1 MVWFLKERAGL
12 PVTPSRR
19 IIANV
24 TMDKQLTLIAA
35 AAILFCAL
43 SPVAAGNE
51 FTCGTCLPG
60 HDHSTRQQLAATPSS
75 ALGQKRILIYRV
87 DFSNF
92 VGAAISSNVAATLV
106 ADLNNVYRDMSYG
119 LTTFAL
125 AEAGSVVTDTL
136 RLPQGWAAYDNN
148 FTRLIDETRAVA
160 AQAGYNPSSFD
171 FDIVCTGAR
180 PNAIFGA
187 IAYVGGPGLWLAN
200 SNFNLGVAAH
210 ELGHNFGLPH
220 ASFWFTGGRSSI
232 GPGVLQEYG
241 DLFDSM
247 GVPGGSTSHFNAR
260 LKNLLGWIPD
270 SDAPLAVTNG
280 TYRLTAHDHPNA
292 TGLRALRLARND
304 GKTYWLEFRNSFNNR
319 WVTNGVT
326 LRWGGPGAENTLL
339 IDTTPG
345 TVIARDDAPI
355 LIGRTFSDR
364 CLDLHITPT
373 GTAGASPEALDVVV
387 SRGPFPT
394 NVAPSLSVSASSMSV
409 ATGAVVTL
417 TATASDPNGDT
428 LAYHWDFSDGNF
440 SSNQSSVDY
449 AWTRAGVYVARCTV
463 SDMKGG
469 TASDSVMVWAGTNST
484 LSLSGRVLRDG
495 IPVEGILISTG
506 TRFTYTDSNGRYQ
519 IPRLSPGRYTLSG
532 VFDGYD
538 LINSSF
544 DNPISVTSSTDGLDF
559 VTIPSHLNSFAL
571 VQTGAVWKYLDT
583 GVAPPPGWT
592 GLSFDNSAWKTGAAK
607 FGYGVG
613 DERTPIDGGPV
624 GNRHITAWFWHPFL
638 VTAPVLIDYLVCRL
652 RRDDGAVV
660 YLNGQEIY
668 RDNLP
673 PFVAITATTPAL
685 VNVNSGEERLF
696 FARNIPTSALRIGTN
711 VLAIEV
717 HHFSTNDTDLSM
729 DCELLA
735 FSDDPVMFS
744 PELAIERSA
753 SNANI
758 SWPAVYPG
766 WSLYR
771 SPALAESIAQ
781 TKLSVGNSNDVYS
794 SSVGTTNA
802 AAFFR
807 LRKPTI
813 CAPFE

>member
-1 MVWFLKERAGL
+1 
-12 PVTPSRR
+12 
-19 IIANV
+19 
-24 TMDKQLTLIAA
+24 MDKLLTIFAVTS
-35 AAILFCAL
+35 LFFHGSKSLA
-43 SPVAAGNE
+43 VDDG

-60 HDHSTRQQLAATPSS
+60 HNHSARQQFGVPPAS
-75 ALGQKRILIYRV
+75 ALGQKRLLIYRV

-92 VGAAISSNVAATLV
+92 VGAAISSNSAAALI
-106 ADLNNVYRDMSYG
+106 ADLNNVYRDMSSG
-119 LTTFAL
+119 LTSFAL

-136 RLPQGWAAYDNN
+136 RLPQGWGAYDNN
-148 FTRLIDETRAVA
+148 FTRLIDETRAAA
-160 AQAGYNPSSFD
+160 AQAGYNPSGFD

-247 GVPGGSTSHFNAR
+247 GVPGGSTSHFNVR

-270 SDAPLAVTNG
+270 ADAPLVVTNG
-280 TYRLTAHDHPNA
+280 TYRLAAHDHPNA

-304 GKTYWLEFRNSFNNR
+304 GKTYWAEFRNSFNNR

-345 TVIARDDAPI
+345 TIVARDDAPV

-364 CLDLHITPT
+364 CLDLHITPIRKV
-373 GTAGASPEALDVVV
+373 GTSPQALDVVIN
-387 SRGPFPT
+387 RGPFTTNLPPT
-394 NVAPSLSVSASSMSV
+394 LSISASSTVV

-428 LAYHWDFSDGNF
+428 LAYHWDFNDNNF
-440 SSNQSSVDY
+440 SGNESAVNY
-449 AWTRAGVYVARCTV
+449 AWTRAGAYLARCTV
-463 SDMKGG
+463 TDMKGG
-469 TASDSVMVWAGTNST
+469 TASDSQMVWVATNST

-495 IPVEGILISTG
+495 IPFEGALVSTG
-506 TRFTYTDSNGRYQ
+506 TRFTYTDSSGRYQ
-519 IPRLSPGRYTLSG
+519 IPRTSPGRYTLSG

-538 LINSSF
+538 LVNSSF
-544 DNPISVTSSTDGLDF
+544 DNPISVTSSVDGLDF
-559 VTIPSHLNSFAL
+559 VTIASHLNSFTL

-583 GVAPPPGWT
+583 GVEPPPGWT
-592 GLSFDNSAWKTGAAK
+592 GLSFDNGAWKIGAAK
-607 FGYGVG
+607 FGYGAG

-638 VTAPVLIDYLVCRL
+638 VTNPAAINQLVCRL

-660 YLNGQEIY
+660 YLNGQEVY

-673 PFVAITATTPAL
+673 PGPVTASTPAL
-685 VNVNSGEERLF
+685 VNVTSGEERIF
-696 FARNIPTSALRIGTN
+696 FARSIAPSALRVGTN

-717 HHFSTNDTDLSM
+717 HHFSTNDNDLSM
-729 DCELLA
+729 DCELVA
-735 FSDDPVMFS
+735 FSDNPAMFL
-744 PELAIERSA
+744 PELAVETSG

-758 SWPAVYPG
+758 SWAAVYPG

-771 SPALAESIAQ
+771 SPALAASAAQ
-781 TKLSVGNSNDVYS
+781 TKLSVANSNGIYS
-794 SSVGTTNA
+794 ASVGTTNPA
-802 AAFFR
+802 SFFR

-813 CAPFE
+813 CAPFD

>member
-1 MVWFLKERAGL
+1 MDKLLTF
-12 PVTPSRR
+12 
-19 IIANV
+19 IIA
-24 TMDKQLTLIAA
+24 T
-35 AAILFCAL
+35 AILSCA
-43 SPVAAGNE
+43 SWSIAGAE
-51 FTCGTCLPG
+51 GFTCGTCLPG
-60 HDHSTRQQLAATPSS
+60 HDHSARQQLAGAPSS
-75 ALGQKRILIYRV
+75 ALGQKRLLIYRV

-92 VGAAISSNVAATLV
+92 VGAAISSNAAAVLV
-106 ADLNNVYRDMSYG
+106 SDLNNVYRDMLYG

-136 RLPQGWAAYDNN
+136 RLPQSWAAYDNN

-260 LKNLLGWIPD
+260 LKNLLGWIP
-270 SDAPLAVTNG
+270 SADAPLVVTNG
-280 TYRLTAHDHPNA
+280 TYRLAAHDHPNA

-304 GKTYWLEFRNSFNNR
+304 GKTYWAEFRNGFNNR

-326 LRWGGPGAENTLL
+326 LRWGGSGAENTLL

-345 TVIARDDAPI
+345 TAVARDDAPI

-364 CLDLHITPT
+364 CLDLHITPLGKV
-373 GTAGASPEALDVVV
+373 GTSPETLDVVIN
-387 SRGPFPT
+387 RGPFPT
-394 NVAPSLSVSASSMSV
+394 NLSPGLSVSASSMSV
-409 ATGAVVTL
+409 ATGVVVTL
-417 TATASDPNGDT
+417 TATASDPNADA

-440 SSNQSSVDY
+440 SGNQSSADY

-469 TASDSVMVWAGTNST
+469 TASDSVMVWVGTNST
-484 LSLSGRVLRDG
+484 MSLSGLVLRDG
-495 IPVEGILISTG
+495 IPVEGALISTG
-506 TRFTYTDSNGRYQ
+506 TRFTYTDTGGTYQ
-519 IPRLSPGRYTLSG
+519 HHSALALGATHFRGCSTAMI
-532 VFDGYD
+532 
-538 LINSSF
+538 SSTPVSTI
-544 DNPISVTSSTDGLDF
+544 PISVTSSADGLNF
-559 VTIPSHLNSFAL
+559 VTIPSHLNSFTL

-583 GVAPPPGWT
+583 GIAPPPGWT

-624 GNRHITAWFWHPFL
+624 GNRHITTWFWHPFL
-638 VTAPVLIDYLVCRL
+638 VTNPAAIDHLVCRL

-660 YLNGQEIY
+660 YLNGQEVY

-673 PFVAITATTPAL
+673 PFGSHHSHDTCSRECDHRRGTLILCAQH
-685 VNVNSGEERLF
+685 
-696 FARNIPTSALRIGTN
+696 SAVCAAYR
-711 VLAIEV
+711 
-717 HHFSTNDTDLSM
+717 HQRPCH
-729 DCELLA
+729 
-735 FSDDPVMFS
+735 
-744 PELAIERSA
+744 
-753 SNANI
+753 
-758 SWPAVYPG
+758 
-766 WSLYR
+766 R
-771 SPALAESIAQ
+771 SPPLQ
-781 TKLSVGNSNDVYS
+781 HQ
-794 SSVGTTNA
+794 
-802 AAFFR
+802 R
-807 LRKPTI
+807 R
-813 CAPFE
+813 

>member
-1 MVWFLKERAGL
+1 MGDA
-12 PVTPSRR
+12 
-19 IIANV
+19 
-24 TMDKQLTLIAA
+24 TMDKLLTLFTT
-35 AAILFCAL
+35 AILCCA
-43 SPVAAGNE
+43 SRSVASNDS
-51 FTCGTCLPG
+51 FSCGTCLPG
-60 HDHSTRQQLAATPSS
+60 HNHSSRQQSPPSSS
-75 ALGQKRILIYRV
+75 ALGQKKILLYRV

-92 VGAAISSNVAATLV
+92 VGAAISSNAAATLIS
-106 ADLNNVYRDMSYG
+106 DLSNVYRDMSYG

-148 FTRLIDETRAVA
+148 FTRLIDETRAAA

-260 LKNLLGWIPD
+260 LKNVLGWIPGA
-270 SDAPLAVTNG
+270 DAPLVVTNG
-280 TYRLTAHDHPNA
+280 TYRLTAQDHPNA

-304 GKTYWLEFRNSFNNR
+304 GKTYWLEFRNGFNNR

-339 IDTTPG
+339 LDTTPG
-345 TVIARDDAPI
+345 TPAARDDAPI

-364 CLDLHITPT
+364 CLDLHITPIRKL
-373 GTAGASPEALDVVV
+373 GISPEALDVVIN
-387 SRGPFPT
+387 RGPFTTNLPPT
-394 NVAPSLSVSASSMSV
+394 LSISASLTVV

-417 TATASDPNGDT
+417 TATASDPDGDT
-428 LAYHWDFSDGNF
+428 LAYHWDFNDNNF
-440 SSNQSSVDY
+440 SGNESSVNY
-449 AWTRAGVYVARCTV
+449 VWTRAGAYLARCTV
-463 SDMKGG
+463 TDMKGG
-469 TASDSVMVWAGTNST
+469 TASDSQMVWVATNST

-495 IPVEGILISTG
+495 IPFEGALVSTG
-506 TRFTYTDSNGRYQ
+506 TRFTYTDSDGRYQ
-519 IPRLSPGRYTLSG
+519 IPRTSPGRYTLSG

-538 LINSSF
+538 LIDSSF
-544 DNPISVTSSTDGLDF
+544 DNPISVTNSVDGLDF
-559 VTIPSHLNSFAL
+559 VTIASHLNSFTL

-583 GVAPPPGWT
+583 GVEPTPGWN
-592 GLSFDNSAWKTGAAK
+592 GLSFDNSAWKIGAAK

-624 GNRHITAWFWHPFL
+624 GNRHITTWFLHSFL
-638 VTAPVLIDYLVCRL
+638 VTNPAAINDLVCRL

-660 YLNGQEIY
+660 YLNGQEVY

-673 PFVAITATTPAL
+673 LGPLTATTPAL
-685 VNVNSGEERLF
+685 VNITTSEERIF
-696 FARNIPTSALRIGTN
+696 FARTLPPSALRIGTN

-729 DCELLA
+729 DCELVA
-735 FSDDPVMFS
+735 FSDNPAIYL
-744 PELAIERSA
+744 PELAIETSGP
-753 SNANI
+753 NADI

-771 SPALAESIAQ
+771 SPALAESAAQ
-781 TKLSVGNSNDVYS
+781 TKLNIGNSNGVYS
-794 SSVGTTNA
+794 ALIGTTNP
-802 AAFFR
+802 AAFLR

-813 CAPFE
+813 CAPFD

>member
-1 MVWFLKERAGL
+1 MEK
-12 PVTPSRR
+12 S
-19 IIANV
+19 
-24 TMDKQLTLIAA
+24 LTLITVT
-35 AAILFCAL
+35 AILSCASWSL
-43 SPVAAGNE
+43 AVGDE
-51 FTCGTCLPG
+51 FICGTCLPG
-60 HDHSTRQQLAATPSS
+60 HDHSARQQLAAPPSS

-92 VGAAISSNVAATLV
+92 VGAAISSNSAATLIS
-106 ADLNNVYRDMSYG
+106 DLNNVYRDMSYG

-270 SDAPLAVTNG
+270 ADAPLVVTNG

-292 TGLRALRLARND
+292 TGLRALRLARDD
-304 GKTYWLEFRNSFNNR
+304 GKTYWVEFRNSFNNR

-345 TVIARDDAPI
+345 TVAARDDAPI

-364 CLDLHITPT
+364 CLGLHITPIRKV
-373 GTAGASPEALDVVV
+373 GTSPESLDVVIK
-387 SRGPFPT
+387 REPLAGNIGPLLSISPT
-394 NVAPSLSVSASSMSV
+394 FMSV
-409 ATGAVVTL
+409 ATGEVVRL
-417 TATASDPNGDT
+417 TANASDPTGDP

-440 SSNQSSVDY
+440 SGNQSFVDY

-469 TASDSVMVWAGTNST
+469 TASRSAMVWVATNST
-484 LSLSGRVLRDG
+484 ISMHGQVLRDG
-495 IPVEGILISTG
+495 LPLEGALISTG
-506 TRFTYTDSNGRYQ
+506 TRFTYTDSDGSYR
-519 IPRLSPGRYTLSG
+519 ITRLSPGRYTLSG
-532 VFDGYD
+532 VYDGYD
-538 LINSSF
+538 LINSRF

-559 VTIPSHLNSFAL
+559 VTIPSHLNSFTL
-571 VQTGAVWKYLDT
+571 VRTGAVWKYLDT

-592 GLSFDNSAWKTGAAK
+592 SLSFDNSAWKIGAAK

-638 VTAPVLIDYLVCRL
+638 VTNPAAINYLVCRL

-660 YLNGQEIY
+660 YLNGQEVY

-673 PFVAITATTPAL
+673 PFGAITATTPAL
-685 VNVNSGEERLF
+685 VDVTTGEERTF
-696 FARNIPTSALRIGTN
+696 FARSIPPFGLAIGTN

-717 HHFSTNDTDLSM
+717 HHFSTNDADLSM
-729 DCELLA
+729 DCELVA
-735 FSDDPVMFS
+735 FSDDLAMFL
-744 PELAIERSA
+744 PELAIERSGA
-753 SNANI
+753 NAHV

-771 SPALAESIAQ
+771 SPALLESAAQ
-781 TKLSVGNSNDVYS
+781 TKLIVGNSNGLYS
-794 SSVGTTNA
+794 ASVGTTNPA
-802 AAFFR
+802 TFFR

>member
-1 MVWFLKERAGL
+1 
-12 PVTPSRR
+12 
-19 IIANV
+19 
-24 TMDKQLTLIAA
+24 MDKLFTFIVAA
-35 AAILFCAL
+35 LILFG
-43 SPVAAGNE
+43 VARSAIGDDG
-51 FTCGTCLPG
+51 FTCGTCFP
-60 HDHSTRQQLAATPSS
+60 DHHPSVRQQFGAAPLS

-92 VGAAISSNVAATLV
+92 VGAAISSNAAATLIS
-106 ADLNNVYRDMSYG
+106 DLNNVYRDMSYG

-148 FTRLIDETRAVA
+148 FTLLINETRAAA

-247 GVPGGSTSHFNAR
+247 GVPGGSASHFNAR

-270 SDAPLAVTNG
+270 ADAPLVVSNG
-280 TYRLTAHDHPNA
+280 TYRLTAQDHPSA

-304 GKTYWLEFRNSFNNR
+304 GKTYWLEFRNGFNNR

-339 IDTTPG
+339 LDTTPG
-345 TVIARDDAPI
+345 TTAARDDAPI
-355 LIGRTFSDR
+355 LIGRTFSDP
-364 CLDLHITPT
+364 CLDLHITPVSRT
-373 GTAGASPEALDVVV
+373 GTSPEALDVVIN
-387 SRGPFPT
+387 RGRFLT
-394 NVAPSLSVSASSMSV
+394 NVAPSLSVSASSTSV

-417 TATASDPNGDT
+417 TATALDPNGDA
-428 LAYHWDFSDGNF
+428 LAYLWDFGDGNF
-440 SSNQSSVDY
+440 SGNRSSVDY
-449 AWTRAGVYVARCTV
+449 VWTRAGVYVARCTV
-463 SDMKGG
+463 SDTKGG
-469 TASDSVMVWAGTNST
+469 TASDSVMVSVGTNST

-495 IPVEGILISTG
+495 APVEGALISTG
-506 TRFTYTDSNGRYQ
+506 TRFTYTDSAGRYQ
-519 IPRLSPGRYTLSG
+519 IPRVSPGRYTLSG
-532 VFDGYD
+532 VLDGYD

-544 DNPISVTSSTDGLDF
+544 DNPISVTNSANGLDF
-559 VTIPSHLNSFAL
+559 VTIASRLNSFTL
-571 VQTGAVWKYLDT
+571 VRTGAVWKYLDT

-592 GLSFDNSAWKTGAAK
+592 GLLFDNSAWKTGAAK
-607 FGYGVG
+607 LGYGVG

-624 GNRHITAWFWHPFL
+624 GNRYVTTWFWRAFL
-638 VTAPVLIDYLVCRL
+638 VTNPAAINYLVCRL

-660 YLNGQEIY
+660 YLNGQEVY

-673 PFVAITATTPAL
+673 LGPITATTPAL
-685 VNVNSGEERLF
+685 ANVTSGEEGTF
-696 FARNIPTSALRIGTN
+696 FTRSTPPSALQIGTN

-717 HHFSTNDTDLSM
+717 HQFSTNDADLSM
-729 DCELLA
+729 DCELVA
-735 FSDDPVMFS
+735 FSDNPTMFL
-744 PELAIERSA
+744 PELTVERSG
-753 SNANI
+753 SNVHVA
-758 SWPAVYPG
+758 WPAVYAG

-771 SPALAESIAQ
+771 SPALAESAAQ
-781 TKLSVGNSNDVYS
+781 TKLTIGNSNGVYS
-794 SSVGTTNA
+794 ASVGTTNP

-813 CAPFE
+813 CEPFD